1 MNQEQFEQSRTDSRV
16 DPRVAL
22 AVQAEVEL
30 EGLAPRG
37 YGVCEISR
45 GGMFL
50 AFKDPSATLQEYEDH
65 GVEGGAPCDIAFSVR
80 LPDHHQHLRLSATI
94 VRITEHGIGV
104 QFKPRDPPPLAALNQ
119 LFARVEKHL

>member
-1 MNQEQFEQSRTDSRV
+1 MNQEQLEQDRTESRV

-50 AFKDPSATLQEYEDH
+50 AYKDPEATLQEYEHH
-65 GVEGGAPCDIAFSVR
+65 GIDGGTACDIAFSVQ
-80 LPDHHQHLRLSATI
+80 LPGHRQHLRLSATI

-104 QFKPRDPPPLAALNQ
+104 QFKPHDPPPLAALNQ